1 MVCAIMS
8 MCLFGCGKTKD
19 NTSVELEIIEDDNIF
34 APSADTIVESNDEI
48 VETIVEEPT
57 EEVIDTSAT
66 KSDVETVET
75 IVEEPT
81 EEVIDTSATKSD
93 VETTEPKLS
102 KFAYVT
108 PEPKEED
115 NKTHNTTVTN
125 VTTNTST
132 TLVDSK
138 EHQDEVDLK
147 AEQEKLKEEAKQ
159 KKDEDRQNLEEQQR
173 LTDLQLEY
181 EAMSLDD
188 IYVAIEEGTF
198 TVDELGDVYDAEQIL
213 VRNIMNEKGSD
224 AYIPVKEEVTQKK
237 GSRK

>member
-66 KSDVETVET
+66 KSDVET
-75 IVEEPT
+75 
-81 EEVIDTSATKSD
+81 
-93 VETTEPKLS
+93 TEPKLS

-115 NKTHNTTVTN
+115 NKTHNTAVTN

-147 AEQEKLKEEAKQ
+147 VEQEKLKEEAKQ

-224 AYIPVKEEVTQKK
+224 AYIPVKEEVKQNK

>member
-19 NTSVELEIIEDDNIF
+19 NTSVELETIEDDNIF

-66 KSDVETVET
+66 KSDVET
-75 IVEEPT
+75 
-81 EEVIDTSATKSD
+81 
-93 VETTEPKLS
+93 TEPKLS

-108 PEPKEED
+108 SEPKEED
-115 NKTHNTTVTN
+115 NKTHNTAVTN

-147 AEQEKLKEEAKQ
+147 VEQEKLKEEAKQ

-224 AYIPVKEEVTQKK
+224 AYIPVKEEVTQNK